1 MTRPGRDRRSRPME
15 IDRVD
20 VEGDLSSC
28 PKCGAGGGFHVS
40 FRKAERSL
48 EVVLVC
54 PSCGY
59 RFAVGEFL
67 IPDGKPR
74 PFDPSIDS
82 GP

>member
-1 MTRPGRDRRSRPME
+1 M
-15 IDRVD
+15 DRVS
-20 VEGDLSSC
+20 VEGELSSC

-40 FRKAERSL
+40 FRSVERRL

-59 RFAVGEFL
+59 RFTAGEFL
-67 IPDGKPR
+67 IPAGKPR
-74 PFDPSIDS
+74 PYDPAIDS